1 MFKAGLK
8 DVKVPSKDEGGKI
21 ELCEEEISYKL
32 DVHLK
37 FVIQNSLSF
46 YFQNSSSIEIKI
58 HLRYVRL
65 IFEFSQYKS
74 KTIKKS
80 IIYL

>member
-8 DVKVPSKDEGGKI
+8 DVKVPSKDDGGKI
-21 ELCEEEISYKL
+21 KLCEEEIISYKL

-37 FVIQNSLSF
+37 CVIQKSSSF

-58 HLRYVRL
+58 
-65 IFEFSQYKS
+65 
-74 KTIKKS
+74 
-80 IIYL
+80 YLSSFICVMSG